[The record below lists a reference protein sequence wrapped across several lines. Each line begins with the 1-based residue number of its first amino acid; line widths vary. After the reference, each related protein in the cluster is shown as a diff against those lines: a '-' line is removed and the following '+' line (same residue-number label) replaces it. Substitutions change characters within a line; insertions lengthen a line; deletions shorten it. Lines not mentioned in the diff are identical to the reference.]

1 MSAVPGLRNPGLNRS
16 HFIKRISL
24 KCWRMDT
31 RYDEG
36 KWRITDTNGLR
47 AEALRGA
54 KWINLTWVKGFK
66 KEWPVLNTDWKEQ
79 SFGALLLLDVR
90 LWTIICLLWAWFY
103 VIYKMKIIFTP
114 DIFVIKVKPDNV
126 KCLPSWQDNRR
137 QSIGDREKGH
147 SFNSLGPEDY
157 QVSIFN
163 YRLKLLIFHYHRN
176 QPRVIN

>member
-1 MSAVPGLRNPGLNRS
+1 MSAVPGLRNPGLNLS

-31 RYDEG
+31 RYEEG

-54 KWINLTWVKGFK
+54 RWINLTWVKGFK
-66 KEWPVLNTDWKEQ
+66 KEWPVLKYRQKEQ
-79 SFGALLLLDVR
+79 E
-90 LWTIICLLWAWFY
+90 LWSSAITRCKTLNNYLSPVSLILCYLQNENH
-103 VIYKMKIIFTP
+103 IYP
-114 DIFVIKVKPDNV
+114 YIFVIKVKPDNL

-137 QSIGDREKGH
+137 QSIGDRKKGH

-163 YRLKLLIFHYHRN
+163 YRLKLLIFHYHWN